1 MNKITQ
7 ARDALST
14 DHTLLRIRRD
24 GTRAARALPSASL
37 NYIVD
42 KAPVVQW
49 LPKYNPRWILN
60 DALAGLTVGALLIPQ
75 GLAYAKIATIPG
87 EFGLMSS
94 WLPAFIYFFM
104 GTSKGK
110 FFVAFMELE
119 QH

>member
-1 MNKITQ
+1 MNKIRQ

-14 DHTLLRIRRD
+14 DHTLLRVRRD
-24 GTRAARALPSASL
+24 GARAARALPSSSV

-104 GTSKGK
+104 GTSKGRSSTH
-110 FFVAFMELE
+110 LWSCE
-119 QH
+119 QN